1 MVNLEEYIDQIELN
15 DIVKDH
21 LLYTYDSF
29 NELLKNLSTYNSDVI
44 DLFLYDATIKENMYS
59 AKMKNY
65 LYSPG
70 VINYYEQNFS
80 TQDLIS
86 EDIIKGLNKMILAD
100 RGWVGSD
107 YSGDKNPASIEILLR
122 G

>member
-59 AKMKNY
+59 AKMENS

-100 RGWVGSD
+100 RGGVLIIVVTRIL
-107 YSGDKNPASIEILLR
+107 ASIEILLH